1 MAAFLS
7 SIKERVS
14 ITGQPLWR
22 PKLIRKKFLI
32 FSILFV
38 VLILA
43 PIVLNQ
49 YYNYLLKSRSTQE
62 SFQIFIIKP
71 GQPIAQ
77 IAKNLEKAGLV
88 KNALAFRLLV
98 AQMGIAKNIQ
108 YGDFRLSPN
117 KTSREIAQELT
128 HGAIDVWVTLP
139 EGMRV
144 EQQADL
150 IESKL
155 KVSSNDKYQFD
166 KKEYI
171 KLAQEGYM
179 FPDTYLIAKDAAA
192 KDIVERLRQTF
203 DEKVAKNLLV
213 TSSGLS
219 EDEIVILA
227 SLIEK
232 EAKSDEERSTIA
244 GILLNRVDVGMALE
258 VDATVSY
265 AKGYDSANN
274 TWWPTVTVADYKSVK
289 SSYNTYLNTGFP
301 PAPIAS
307 PGLESIRSAASPAQ
321 TDYFYYLHDSKG
333 QIHYAKTVEEHNKN
347 IQDFL

>member
-7 SIKERVS
+7 SIKGQVS
-14 ITGQPLWR
+14 TTGQLLWR

>member
-1 MAAFLS
+1 M
-7 SIKERVS
+7 
-14 ITGQPLWR
+14 
-22 PKLIRKKFLI
+22 IRKKFLV

-49 YYNYLLKSRSTQE
+49 YYNYLLKSRSIQE

-77 IAKNLEKAGLV
+77 IAKNLQDAEII

-98 AQMGIAKNIQ
+98 ARMGIAKNIQ
-108 YGDFRLSPN
+108 YGDFRLSPHQS
-117 KTSREIAQELT
+117 SRQIAEFLT
-128 HGAIDVWVTLP
+128 HGAIDVWITFP
-139 EGMRV
+139 EGLRV
-144 EQQADL
+144 EEMAQIVEA
-150 IESKL
+150 KL
-155 KVSSNDKYQFD
+155 RVPTNDKYQFD
-166 KKEYI
+166 KEEFVKI
-171 KLAQEGYM
+171 AKEGYM
-179 FPDTYLIAKDAAA
+179 FPDTYLIPKDAAA
-192 KDIVERLRQTF
+192 QDVTKRLRQTF

-232 EAKSDEERSTIA
+232 EAKSDEERSIIA
-244 GILLNRVDVGMALE
+244 GILLNRLDVGMALE

-289 SSYNTYLNTGFP
+289 SSYNTYLNTGLP

-307 PGLESIRSAASPAQ
+307 PGLESIRSAASPQ
-321 TDYFYYLHDSKG
+321 ETDYFYYLHDSKG
-333 QIHYAKTVEEHNKN
+333 KIHYAKTVEEHNQN
-347 IQDFL
+347 IQQFL

>member
-1 MAAFLS
+1 
-7 SIKERVS
+7 
-14 ITGQPLWR
+14 
-22 PKLIRKKFLI
+22 LIRKKFLV

-192 KDIVERLRQTF
+192 KADVVVKEMDKQVTEACATF
-203 DEKVAKNLLV
+203 
-213 TSSGLS
+213 
-219 EDEIVILA
+219 
-227 SLIEK
+227 
-232 EAKSDEERSTIA
+232 
-244 GILLNRVDVGMALE
+244 
-258 VDATVSY
+258 AT
-265 AKGYDSANN
+265 
-274 TWWPTVTVADYKSVK
+274 
-289 SSYNTYLNTGFP
+289 
-301 PAPIAS
+301 
-307 PGLESIRSAASPAQ
+307 
-321 TDYFYYLHDSKG
+321 
-333 QIHYAKTVEEHNKN
+333 
-347 IQDFL
+347 